1 MLLSRTRSLGET
13 MKKPAPKNLTLEQ
26 QLIRDLSERIVQ
38 AQKPL
43 QILDAIKWGPE
54 IKTEFF
60 KHKAK
65 ELPKVNAE
73 YYKQHN
79 PLLFD
84 VADKLQ
90 EFHDIQHDI
99 KRQLGQFSGIG
110 TLMYRTCLEYR
121 AAIQMLNGRGTDQ
134 FVEFSKDLYGSSL
147 DAFYP
152 GAPTL
157 NDFAVMLTDTL
168 SKLKLDLDSEK
179 DEKKYSSEEVVEILN
194 KRLSHY
200 FYDQKDGVVVLQ
212 HDSILSD
219 AAAGSHYIKIRKGA
233 KFSERDIQLYE
244 VHEAWVHVGT
254 SLNGAA
260 QPICTF
266 LGKGPPSSAI
276 TQEGL
281 AVITEIFTF
290 SSYPERMQKLVN
302 RIRAI
307 NIVETGGDFLDV
319 YRFFLEQRNGDEDAA
334 YNLAVRVFRGSA
346 PNLGPFTKDLS
357 YTQGFILIYNYIRLA
372 IQMGLTKR
380 VPLLFVGKLRLEDI
394 QTLHELTDEGLI
406 VQPKYIPPQFKDL
419 AALSSWMSFTLFLN
433 RLDLKKL
440 AENYHHILHD

>member
-1 MLLSRTRSLGET
+1 MS
-13 MKKPAPKNLTLEQ
+13 KKKIVQASLTLEQ
-26 QLIRDLSERIVQ
+26 KIIHDLSERIVQ

-54 IKTEFF
+54 IRNDFF

-65 ELPKVNAE
+65 ELPKVDAD
-73 YYKQHN
+73 YYKQKN
-79 PLLFD
+79 VLRFNIEE
-84 VADKLQ
+84 KLK

-121 AAIQMLNGRGTDQ
+121 SAIKMIEGRGTGQ
-134 FVEFSKDLYGSSL
+134 FTDYSKDLYGSSL

-168 SKLKLDLDSEK
+168 SKLKVDLNSSL
-179 DEKKYSSEEVVEILN
+179 DEKKYTSEETVEILN
-194 KRLSHY
+194 KRLAEY
-200 FYDQKDGVVVLQ
+200 FYDQQDDVVVLQ
-212 HDSILSD
+212 HDSIISD
-219 AAAGSHYIKIRKGA
+219 AAAGSRYIKIRKGA
-233 KFSERDIQLYE
+233 KFSERDIKLFE

-266 LGKGPPSSAI
+266 LGKGPPSSTI

-302 RIRAI
+302 RIKAI
-307 NIVETGGDFLDV
+307 NMAENGADFIQV
-319 YRFFLEQRNGDEDAA
+319 YRFCLEQLDGNEDAA
-334 YNLAVRVFRGSA
+334 YNMTIRIFRGSS
-346 PNLGPFTKDLS
+346 PTMGPFTKDLS
-357 YTQGFILIYNYIRLA
+357 YAQGFILIYNYIRLA
-372 IQMGLTKR
+372 IQMGLTMR
-380 VPLLFVGKLRLEDI
+380 IPLLFVGKIRLEDI
-394 QTLHELTDEGLI
+394 QTLSELVDDGLVI
-406 VQPKYIPPQFKDL
+406 LPKYMPPQFKDL

-440 AENYHHILHD
+440 AENYHHILHA